1 MRLDEQTRPDFPI
14 LQRIVNGRPLVYFDS
29 GASSQ
34 KPRAVIE
41 AMSQYY
47 ERSHANVHR
56 SIHTLGEEATELYEL
71 ARDTVQRFIG
81 AASREEVVFT
91 RGTTDGLG
99 LIAETIG
106 RTLARGDEI
115 VVTELEHHSNLIP
128 WQLVARDRGAALKAV
143 PILAD
148 GTVDLVALDR
158 LITPRTRVVAFAHV
172 SNVLGTILPV
182 TEIVRR
188 ARTVNAIT
196 VVDGAQA
203 APHLRLDMSAL
214 ECDFYVFSAHKM
226 LGPTGIG
233 VMYGR
238 RAVLDSL
245 EPGRGGSEMIKEV
258 WIDHAQWN
266 DLPWRFEPG
275 TPPIA
280 EAVGLTAAIEY
291 LEKLGMDR
299 VAEHEHALTRQTLEG
314 LARIPGVTLYGPPPA
329 VERGAVVAF
338 AVQGLHPH
346 DVAALLECV
355 VLVSWAPLGRPS
367 RCSTRPTR
375 SRCSWRRSPGCIRR
389 SSEARGEHVRSPRCV
404 RLSAIRSGGD
414 VHAAARRPLGQGPR
428 RRPAG
433 YPVRRGNLVSDR
445 GALRSEGCA

>member
-1 MRLDEQTRPDFPI
+1 MRLDELTRPDFPI
-14 LQRIVNGRPLVYFDS
+14 LKRVVNGHPLVYFDS

-34 KPRAVIE
+34 KPRQVLE
-41 AMSQYY
+41 AMNRYY

-71 ARDTVQRFIG
+71 ARDAVQRFIG
-81 AASREEVVFT
+81 APSREEVVFT

-106 RTLARGDEI
+106 RTLGRGDEI

-128 WQLVARDRGAALKAV
+128 WQLVAKDRGAVLKAI
-143 PILAD
+143 PIRDD
-148 GTVDLVALDR
+148 GTLDLGALDR
-158 LITPRTRVVAFAHV
+158 LLTSRTRVVAFAHV
-172 SNVLGTILPV
+172 SNVVGTINPV

-188 ARTVNAIT
+188 ARAVKALT

-214 ECDFYVFSAHKM
+214 DCDFYVFSAHKM

-233 VMYGR
+233 VLYGR

-258 WIDHAQWN
+258 WIDRAQWN

-299 VAEHEHALTRQTLEG
+299 VTEHEHALTRQTHEG
-314 LARIPGVTLYGPPPA
+314 LARIPGVTVYGPPLG
-329 VERGAVVAF
+329 VERGAVVSF
-338 AVQGLHPH
+338 TVDGLHPH
-346 DVAALLECV
+346 DVAALLDAQGIAVRAGHHCAMPLMRRLGV
-355 VLVSWAPLGRPS
+355 VGTSRATFSVFNSPDEVSLLLTA
-367 RCSTRPTR
+367 
-375 SRCSWRRSPGCIRR
+375 
-389 SSEARGEHVRSPRCV
+389 V
-404 RLSAIRSGGD
+404 
-414 VHAAARRPLGQGPR
+414 
-428 RRPAG
+428 AG
-433 YPVRRGNLVSDR
+433 
-445 GALRSEGCA
+445 LRSAL